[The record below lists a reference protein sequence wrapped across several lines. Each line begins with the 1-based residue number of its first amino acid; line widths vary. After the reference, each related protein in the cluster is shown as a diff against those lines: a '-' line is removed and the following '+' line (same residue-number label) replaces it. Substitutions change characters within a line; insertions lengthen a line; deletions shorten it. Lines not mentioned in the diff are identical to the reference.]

1 MSRSRRKRLK
11 DGTCHGKQG
20 VVQLKAEF
28 APICGSCVVIQGTA
42 LPKGT
47 ANDALGDATVK
58 QFPPASPQTGDP
70 DPSASG
76 LAMELVFARSLY
88 TSTPDSIY

>member
-1 MSRSRRKRLK
+1 M

-42 LPKGT
+42 
-47 ANDALGDATVK
+47 
-58 QFPPASPQTGDP
+58 PASLQTGNP
-70 DPSASG
+70 DPSVTG
-76 LAMELVFARSLY
+76 LAMELVFACSLY